1 MFLIK
6 AMDSEYKLRYKRY
19 SKNKW
24 KDFVMLNKF
33 RQSRFIASLLISS
46 ILFVSVQPLV
56 NASIVSTTEL
66 VSAQQSHLDRSTLL
80 KSLER
85 KDVQAVLINKGV
97 DLVKAKMRVAAMTDE
112 EIRTLNGKIDELPAG
127 GNVVGTIGFILV
139 ILLITDLIGI
149 TDVYSFI
156 N

>member
-1 MFLIK
+1 
-6 AMDSEYKLRYKRY
+6 
-19 SKNKW
+19 
-24 KDFVMLNKF
+24 MLNNF

-46 ILFVSVQPLV
+46 ILFISVQPAV
-56 NASIVSTTEL
+56 NASIVSTTDL
-66 VSAQQSHLDRSTLL
+66 VYEQQSHLDRSTLL

-97 DLVKAKMRVAAMTDE
+97 DLESAKLRVAGMTDE
-112 EIRTLNGKIDELPAG
+112 EIRTLNGKINELPAG
-127 GNVVGTIGFILV
+127 GNVVGTIGFILI
-139 ILLITDLIGI
+139 ILLITDLVGI